1 MDKMK
6 LTVTVDDAHVDQ
18 TQKVAESLT
27 KAGFTVESTMPE
39 VGAIF
44 GSATAD
50 TAASLGGVEGVLE
63 VRESGTVQLPPLD
76 ESIPQ

>member
-6 LTVTVDDAHVDQ
+6 LTVTVDDAHIDQ
-18 TQKVAESLT
+18 TEKVAEALT
-27 KAGFTVESTMPE
+27 KAGFTVEGTMPE

-44 GSATAD
+44 GAATAD
-50 TAASLGGVEGVLE
+50 TAANLGGVEGVLE